1 MLEHEVKLAQLESEI
16 IELRK
21 ANLHLQSKLIK
32 SKAKVDDLVEATI
45 EAAHNAV
52 INLGGIGNAQ
62 VPNLDKRKARE
73 AVALWHLTDWQGG
86 KVTPSYDSK
95 VMVTRV
101 NEFVTKAHKLTEDY
115 RKARPVKHCWI
126 LLGGDMLEG
135 LFNYPD
141 QLAHIDSSLFEMYV
155 NVSKLLVET
164 VQKALGIYET
174 VTVIAEWGNHGRIG
188 SRRDAVVRSDNAD
201 RMIYELSRQLLAGE
215 KRLTW
220 DDCPEDIQK
229 VEIGQYRALSLHG
242 DEFGRNGFSSQAGI
256 VNGIMKLQS
265 GSFEWSFNSAYVG
278 HYHTTAVS
286 SLPAGGLVFQTGST
300 ESHNRYAQVHLA
312 SMVKPSQRFQL
323 IDPVKGFVISDH
335 VVWLES

>member
-1 MLEHEVKLAQLESEI
+1 MLEDALEKAQLLDEI
-16 IELRK
+16 ALLRK
-21 ANLHLQSKLIK
+21 SNIHLQTKLLK
-32 SKAKVDDLVEATI
+32 AKAKVDDLVQATQ
-45 EAAHNAV
+45 EAAYNAV
-52 INLGGIGNAQ
+52 IDLGGIGKAQ

-86 KVTPSYDSK
+86 KVTPSYNSG

-126 LLGGDMLEG
+126 LLGGDMCEG

-141 QLAHIDSSLFEMYV
+141 QQAHIDASLFQQYV
-155 NVSKLLVET
+155 TISKLLVET

-174 VTVIAEWGNHGRIG
+174 VTVIAEYGNHGRIG
-188 SRRDAVVRSDNAD
+188 SKRDAVVRSDNVD

-220 DDCPEDIQK
+220 EDCPEDIQK
-229 VEIGQYRALSLHG
+229 VEIGQYRSILLHG

-256 VNGIMKLQS
+256 VNNIMKLQS
-265 GSFEWSFNSAYVG
+265 GSFEWAFGNAYVG

-335 VVWLES
+335 VVWLEA